1 MNLFA
6 ENEEKNQETPDW
18 LSELIDR
25 LLQVLTKLLIKF
37 GLKIIF

>member
-6 ENEEKNQETPDW
+6 ENEENNQETPDW
-18 LSELIDR
+18 LSELMNR
-25 LLQVLTKLLIKF
+25 LMVVFTKLLIKL